1 MGNKVCSNY
10 NSSKSGLQYEVGM
23 WVLKIKKVDV
33 GSERWT
39 LEAKKWILEVKKWI
53 LEARKVDI
61 GSEKSGH

>member
-1 MGNKVCSNY
+1 M
-10 NSSKSGLQYEVGM
+10 
-23 WVLKIKKVDV
+23 LKIKKVDV

>member
-1 MGNKVCSNY
+1 MF
-10 NSSKSGLQYEVGM
+10 
-23 WVLKIKKVDV
+23 KIKKVDV

-53 LEARKVDI
+53 LEAKGGYWKKKVDI

>member
-1 MGNKVCSNY
+1 MF
-10 NSSKSGLQYEVGM
+10 
-23 WVLKIKKVDV
+23 KIKKVDV

>member
-1 MGNKVCSNY
+1 VF
-10 NSSKSGLQYEVGM
+10 
-23 WVLKIKKVDV
+23 KIKKVDV